1 LPEALR
7 IVDRLP
13 LNSGDKLDRRALAD
27 DEAGG
32 PSDR

>member
-13 LNSGDKLDRRALAD
+13 LNSGDKLDRRALAA
-27 DEAGG
+27 DEAGER
-32 PSDR
+32 PDR